1 MNFLNFTQFMV
12 KLQISTFCHENEE
25 CEGAVSKVHQLFL
38 AGIKVLIQNPNN
50 SSFILAIEF
59 PFNFEGLFLG
69 FNRSDLFFHRK

>member
-25 CEGAVSKVHQLFL
+25 SEGAVSKVHQLFL
-38 AGIKVLIQNPNN
+38 GGIKVLIQNPND

-59 PFNFEGLFLG
+59 RP
-69 FNRSDLFFHRK
+69 D

>member
-1 MNFLNFTQFMV
+1 MV

-38 AGIKVLIQNPNN
+38 AGIKVSIQNPND

-59 PFNFEGLFLG
+59 RPDWISF
-69 FNRSDLFFHRK
+69 